1 MAKLTITR
9 FPDPRPEYDAQQSA
23 MADVFRRF
31 ISNLTSTD
39 LTTVFTVPTANVA
52 ATPPIPVSTFIVKSI
67 NTHNYDGSSAVTVN
81 IDHNDGSSDFQIFQV
96 DVAASNTN
104 TITSSMV
111 YQEGDAFKVQAN
123 AASRAMIEVSVL
135 EVKQQQ

>member
-1 MAKLTITR
+1 
-9 FPDPRPEYDAQQSA
+9 

-31 ISNLTSTD
+31 IANLTTTD
-39 LTTVFTVPTANVA
+39 LTTVFTVPEANVA
-52 ATPPIPVSTFIVKSI
+52 ATPPTPVSTFIVKNI

-81 IDHNDGSSDFQIFQV
+81 IDHHDSSSDFQIFQV
-96 DVAASNTN
+96 DVSASDTN

-111 YQEGDAFKVQAN
+111 YQAGDKLKVQAN

-135 EVKQQQ
+135 EIKAQQ

>member
-1 MAKLTITR
+1 
-9 FPDPRPEYDAQQSA
+9 

-31 ISNLTSTD
+31 IANVTTTD

-52 ATPPIPVSTFIVKSI
+52 STPPVPVSTFIVKTI
-67 NTHNYDGSSAVTVN
+67 NVHNYDGSAAVTVD
-81 IDHNDGSSDFQIFQV
+81 IDHNNGSADFQIFQV

-104 TITSSMV
+104 TINSSIV
-111 YQEGDAFKVQAN
+111 FEQGDAFKVQAN
-123 AASRAMIEVSVL
+123 AASRAMVEVSVL

>member
-1 MAKLTITR
+1 
-9 FPDPRPEYDAQQSA
+9 

-52 ATPPIPVSTFIVKSI
+52 ATPPVPVSTFIVKSI

-104 TITSSMV
+104 TCLLYTSPSPR
-111 YQEGDAFKVQAN
+111 DLST
-123 AASRAMIEVSVL
+123 SRMPSSA
-135 EVKQQQ
+135 

>member
-1 MAKLTITR
+1 
-9 FPDPRPEYDAQQSA
+9 

-31 ISNLTSTD
+31 IANVTTTD

-52 ATPPIPVSTFIVKSI
+52 SVPPVPVSTFIVKTI
-67 NTHNYDGSSAVTVN
+67 NIHNYDGSAAVTVDV
-81 IDHNDGSSDFQIFQV
+81 DHNDGSADFQIFQV

-104 TITSSMV
+104 TINTSIV

-123 AASRAMIEVSVL
+123 AASRAMVEVSVL

>member
-1 MAKLTITR
+1 
-9 FPDPRPEYDAQQSA
+9 

-52 ATPPIPVSTFIVKSI
+52 ATPPVPVSTFIVKSI

-104 TITSSMV
+104 TITLSMV

-123 AASRAMIEVSVL
+123 AASRAIIEVSVL

>member
-1 MAKLTITR
+1 
-9 FPDPRPEYDAQQSA
+9 

-31 ISNLTSTD
+31 IANLTTTD

-52 ATPPIPVSTFIVKSI
+52 ATPPTPVSTFIVKTI

-81 IDHNDGSSDFQIFQV
+81 VDHNNGSAVFQI
-96 DVAASNTN
+96 DVSASDTN
-104 TITSSMV
+104 TINSSMV
-111 YQEGDAFKVQAN
+111 YEEGDALKVQAN

-135 EVKQQQ
+135 EIKAQQ